1 MTFGR
6 PAAIPESYVK
16 LDFPVDYEAVHLSGV
31 SKGDPRRHISVQ
43 FFVATMYVC

>member
-16 LDFPVDYEAVHLSGV
+16 LELPSKHPVEKSPTLIDEDTLYLSV
-31 SKGDPRRHISVQ
+31 S
-43 FFVATMYVC
+43 FFNATL

>member
-16 LDFPVDYEAVHLSGV
+16 LDLPVDYDAVHLTGV
-31 SKGDPRRHISVQ
+31 SKGDLTKHISVQ
-43 FFVATMYVC
+43 FFVATM